1 MEERERPELELR
13 AEKVRPVATAP
24 EAEEGE
30 KGKYVRPKKFLEE
43 EELEES
49 LLVIPKAKVM
59 LVFHLVKYSVEEKK
73 SVSYPWVYPPPPLY
87 CDGDLNSFLILNVD
101 NKGKLYHTF

>member
-49 LLVIPKAKVM
+49 LLVIPKAKVT
-59 LVFHLVKYSVEEKK
+59 LVFHLVKYSIEENK
-73 SVSYPWVYPPPPLY
+73 SIGYPWVYPHL
-87 CDGDLNSFLILNVD
+87 
-101 NKGKLYHTF
+101 